1 MTDIEWDD
9 KWHIQNLFSIYLVSS
24 MLTSLK
30 IPSLLS
36 LTKKNDLKINPVR
49 SAVLR
54 ISEKIS

>member
-1 MTDIEWDD
+1 MTDIEWDG

-36 LTKKNDLKINPVR
+36 VTKKNDLKINPVR